1 MAAQARWYAM
11 EMVMDQVLWM
21 LSVLLAVVYAV
32 AGSSKLVASPERLV
46 AAGMGWVEGTPLPR
60 VRLVGALEVA
70 GAIGV
75 IVPWATGILPWLA
88 PLAAWGLAAVQAGA
102 IATNVRHGERDKL
115 WVNALLLA
123 VAVVVA
129 IGRSVG

>member
-1 MAAQARWYAM
+1 MGI
-11 EMVMDQVLWM
+11 VMDSVLWM
-21 LSVLLAVVYAV
+21 LSVLLAVVYTA

-46 AAGMGWVEGTPLPR
+46 AAGMGWVAGTPLPR

-70 GAIGV
+70 GALGV
-75 IVPWATGILPWLA
+75 ILPWATGILPWLT
-88 PLAAWGLAAVQAGA
+88 PLAAWGLAAIQLGA

-129 IGRSVG
+129 LGRSVG